1 MFYHPVRGMGVIPG
15 AEQVEAVG
23 RRGIPLRRMCMKRL
37 LFDAAGFPMLGALA
51 FLTPRAGPVVRKR
64 V

>member
-1 MFYHPVRGMGVIPG
+1 MGVIPG

-23 RRGIPLRRMCMKRL
+23 RGGIPLRRMCMKRR
-37 LFDAAGFPMLGALA
+37 LFGAAGFPILGALA